1 MSADARYPELIS
13 GRTLAGA
20 SKPPVQSSVTS
31 QPVSFRFS
39 QHRKCVFKWLDLI
52 TSFQRFPPSNTTT
65 SVFIAIV

>member
-20 SKPPVQSSVTS
+20 SKPPVRSSVIS

-39 QHRKCVFKWLDLI
+39 QHRKCVLDLI

-65 SVFIAIV
+65 SVFIVIV